1 MKLSFEEVE
10 YLLSELHT
18 GEYFDSNKIPEI
30 DLYMDQV
37 IQLFENHLSYT
48 KRYEEDKIL
57 TKTMIN
63 NYSKE
68 KILLPT
74 INKKYSKEHI
84 ILMLLTYDLKQIMSI
99 NDIKKLFNPIV
110 EGNLKEN
117 ESIDLISLYDKY
129 LILKEKQRLEEKK
142 YIASL
147 LESVEEIYINDNG
160 QKEEYEKTLL
170 ILLSMINI
178 ATDNKR
184 LTEKILDNYF

>member
-1 MKLSFEEVE
+1 MRLSFEEIE
-10 YLLSELHT
+10 GLLKELHS
-18 GEYFDSNKIPEI
+18 GEDLATNRIPDI

-37 IQLFENHLSYT
+37 IQLFENYLSYT
-48 KRYEEDKIL
+48 KRNDEDKIL

-74 INKKYSKEHI
+74 SNKKYSKEHI

-99 NDIKKLFNPIV
+99 SDIKKLFKPIV
-110 EGNLKEN
+110 EGNSKDEEFIN
-117 ESIDLISLYDKY
+117 LISLYNKY
-129 LILKEKQRLEEKK
+129 LMLKEKQREEEKK
-142 YIASL
+142 YIAAL
-147 LESVEEIYINDNG
+147 VESVDEVCKGDQGQEENEIN
-160 QKEEYEKTLL
+160 LL
-170 ILLSMINI
+170 LLLSMINI